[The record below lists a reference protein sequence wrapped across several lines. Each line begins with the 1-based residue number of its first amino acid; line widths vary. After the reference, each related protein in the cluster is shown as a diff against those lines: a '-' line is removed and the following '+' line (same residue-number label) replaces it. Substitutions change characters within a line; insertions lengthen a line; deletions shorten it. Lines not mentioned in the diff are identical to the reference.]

1 MTPRFVHDDDSD
13 CERNVKPNTRTVLV
27 LEGADTISIAR
38 TGSRSSISRAAS
50 PSAPADQVNCRSLL
64 SSLNP
69 VVVDTSPHVYDAPSV
84 RQVV

>member
-1 MTPRFVHDDDSD
+1 MTLKFVHDDESD

-27 LEGADTISIAR
+27 LEGTDTISIAK

-50 PSAPADQVNCRSLL
+50 PSAPADEVNCRPLL

-69 VVVDTSPHVYDAPSV
+69 VVVYTSPHVYDAPSV
-84 RQVV
+84 CQVV